1 MVLADPDFPA
11 SAAFD
16 AIQAGI
22 NENPKDKADAVKKA
36 NSIFGFTLK
45 NKAGKTASWHVDLKD
60 KGEVAKGEAPEGKKA
75 DGKLMC
81 FQCAGVSVYLWL
93 THALVTLTLAD
104 EDFGKLVTGTA
115 KAQSLF
121 MSGKLKIKGDIMKAT
136 RLEPILGTVQKKA
149 KL

>member
-1 MVLADPDFPA
+1 MGLADPAFPA

-36 NSIFGFTLK
+36 NSIFAFTLK
-45 NKAGKTASWHVDLKD
+45 NKEGKTASWHVDLKE

-75 DGKLMC
+75 D
-81 FQCAGVSVYLWL
+81 
-93 THALVTLTLAD
+93 VTLILAD
-104 EDFGKLVTGTA
+104 EDFGKLVKGSA

-121 MSGKLKIKGDIMKAT
+121 MSGKLKVKGDIMKAT
-136 RLEPILGTVQKKA
+136 RLEPILGTVQNKA